1 MVAPWTTLT
10 GKENMFMYGS
20 SYPHWHV
27 STPDQIQNGLS
38 DEQRQ
43 KILWKNAA
51 ELYKL
56 ELQAPVPS

>member
-1 MVAPWTTLT
+1 
-10 GKENMFMYGS
+10 MFMYGS

-51 ELYKL
+51 ELYRL
-56 ELQAPVPS
+56 ELEAPVPS